1 MPAGGIGMNTSN
13 QLIIGIILIGS
24 GLVFALIAY
33 WILSDR
39 RKEDVE
45 DELDLTEEDLPEGD
59 KEEAEG
65 DDEEAEGDEKEP
77 DRDEEEHDDEE
88 VESLPAE
95 EVDEEESD
103 IEEEPSAAGPPSA
116 SDDVIETA
124 EAEEEVEI
132 PAEEA
137 SLIPDQ
143 PPEPPPG
150 PRATIP
156 VADLLRDEVTG
167 SLIVRVG
174 DHEYRTPDELKNSDD
189 WTRLEFAA
197 SDLADWIARASAAD
211 RIGAV
216 GTEERPASP
225 QSMIE
230 QINEILQKKL
240 IDVSGELKALRL
252 VEGPGG
258 AVRVLI
264 GVRSFSLD
272 EVPDPEA
279 SQLIRDAV
287 AEWEGRQ

>member
-1 MPAGGIGMNTSN
+1 MNTSN

-24 GLVFALIAY
+24 GLLFALIAY

-39 RKEDVE
+39 RVEDVA
-45 DELDLTEEDLPEGD
+45 DEPDLADEDLPED
-59 KEEAEG
+59 DEEEAEG
-65 DDEEAEGDEKEP
+65 DGEEVEGDEDEADEDEAEGEEDEP
-77 DRDEEEHDDEE
+77 DEREIEP
-88 VESLPAE
+88 LPAE
-95 EVDEEESD
+95 ELEEEEAD
-103 IEEEPSAAGPPSA
+103 LEEEPSAVDAPSTI
-116 SDDVIETA
+116 DEVLEPT
-124 EAEEEVEI
+124 EAEEETEI
-132 PAEEA
+132 SADEA
-137 SLIPDQ
+137 PLIPDQ
-143 PPEPPPG
+143 VPEPPPG

-174 DHEYRTPDELKNSDD
+174 DHEYRTPDELKNSED
-189 WTRLEFAA
+189 WTRLEYAA
-197 SDLADWIARASAAD
+197 SDLAEWIAGASVAD
-211 RIGAV
+211 RAIAV
-216 GTEERPASP
+216 TTEERPAPP